1 MSGMKNIKTLKD
13 IFIHNINCITE
24 EHDSVAIALSSGI
37 DSTAVMFA
45 LLELKKNVR
54 AYTFH
59 VEGVESQDL
68 IHARRNANTF
78 GVELVECVI
87 PKQIDTNNVFRL
99 IRCYNLKK
107 KTDIE
112 CVYPFLYVF
121 PKVKEVLMLT
131 GGAADGHF
139 CLSKKG
145 MIHFRHT
152 LEKMNE
158 FRDNL
163 FSNPDYSQRFTLD
176 KIGREEGLVSVQAP
190 FGCESVRDFFRDKTW
205 EDINRPKQKQTLT
218 DMFPEQFAK
227 IKRFNHTNL
236 QCGDSMIREV
246 FEPMLDCKINKKNR
260 ARMVDL
266 YRDLYFEFH
275 PKKGKE
281 NGKGRSC
288 AQRRLGI

>member
-1 MSGMKNIKTLKD
+1 MWCDFKAFCEDENMTDLKD
-13 IFIHNINCITE
+13 IFLAEVERSTDTVKE
-24 EHDSVAIALSSGI
+24 VAVALSSGI
-37 DSTAVMFA
+37 DSTAVM
-45 LLELKKNVR
+45 LSILELKQHVR

-68 IHARRNANTF
+68 IHARINARKF

-87 PKQIDTNNVFRL
+87 PKTLDVENVYKL
-99 IRCYNLKK
+99 IRDYNLRKK
-107 KTDIE
+107 VDIE

-121 PKVKEVLMLT
+121 PKVEEVLMLT

-139 CLSKKG
+139 CISKKG

-163 FSNPDYSQRFTLD
+163 FSNPDYSQRRTLNNLGWD
-176 KIGREEGLVSVQAP
+176 ENIVGVYAP
-190 FGCESVRDFFRDKTW
+190 FGCENVREFFRDKTW

-218 DMFPEQFAK
+218 DMFPDQFAK

-246 FEPMLDCKINKKNR
+246 FEVMLDDSTINKKNR
-260 ARMVDL
+260 TRMMDL

-275 PKKGKE
+275 PEERKQK
-281 NGKGRSC
+281 
-288 AQRRLGI
+288 

>member
-1 MSGMKNIKTLKD
+1 MSGTNLKD
-13 IFIHNINCITE
+13 IFLAEIERST
-24 EHDSVAIALSSGI
+24 DTVKDVAVALSSGI
-37 DSTAVMFA
+37 DSTAVVFA
-45 LLELKKNVR
+45 LLELKKHVR

-68 IHARRNANTF
+68 IHARANAKTF
-78 GVELVECVI
+78 GVELIECEI
-87 PKQIDTNNVFRL
+87 PMWVSIHNVLRL
-99 IRCYNLKK
+99 IRHYKLKK

-112 CVYPFLYVF
+112 CVYPFLYLL

-139 CLSKKG
+139 CISKKG
-145 MIHFRHT
+145 MIHYRHT

-163 FSNPDYSQRFTLD
+163 FSDPDYSQRVTLD
-176 KIGREEGLVSVQAP
+176 KIGRLEHLVKVYAP
-190 FGCESVRDFFRDKTW
+190 FGCDSVRKFFRDKTW

-218 DMFPEQFAK
+218 DMFPEQFKK

-246 FEPMLDCKINKKNR
+246 FESLLGDVIINTKKR
-260 ARMVDL
+260 TRMMDL
-266 YRDLYFEFH
+266 YRDLYFEYH
-275 PKKGKE
+275 PKKT
-281 NGKGRSC
+281 
-288 AQRRLGI
+288 